1 MWTAKD
7 RTVRLTS
14 PCSGGRWPRKRD
26 GRLTVAW
33 SGCARAHRIE
43 GLRVKAI
50 MGKLARFMIAGAAMA
65 IAAIA
70 QVGATSADS
79 LQAPGGGT
87 IRALVIG
94 VDAYPNLAA
103 SAQLHGAQAD
113 AEDIAGAL
121 SRGAVEPIVI
131 LNADVTRAKIVAQMD
146 SLVAESKPGDF
157 VLFAYAGHG
166 MQVPE
171 YPRWQGIDRDG
182 VNEQIALS
190 GFSFSGAGAGEIIVN
205 LEMRAW
211 LSRLD
216 AKQVDTLVVMDS
228 CFGGGMREVDRRT
241 GEMRTRVLH
250 GNAEQIKAGESD
262 RRQFVGIP
270 MTAKEARANVS
281 LMSHVTFLAGATSKS
296 VVPETGGLETKGPRG
311 ALSYYVARAL
321 GQGLAKDR
329 VITREAL
336 YDYLKPNVRHATQ
349 DRQLIQVEQQSPDP
363 SVYGKPV
370 MTLAGAASSTVA
382 SVAGPPPP
390 APPPS
395 PPVNPPSTPADVRT
409 DAVRVATID
418 GQDKA
423 WETIE
428 KGNTPFIKSPSVDG
442 ADLVWDIGKS
452 EALSRG
458 DLVMQSVDGSLMGGV
473 IDRIWAVQR
482 LREIAERR
490 NLPTQLVSQGRLLSA
505 GDEAQVE
512 IDDLAEARLVVF
524 NIGADATVQMLYP
537 SAPGEA
543 AHCPDAE
550 SGNWRC
556 SLAVTPPFGADTIV
570 ALASSGTSSQ
580 ILGWL
585 RAHHGRRDAALI
597 PELLKRAFAAD
608 SSTRIG
614 FAGVFTNARQ
624 KP

>member
-1 MWTAKD
+1 M
-7 RTVRLTS
+7 
-14 PCSGGRWPRKRD
+14 
-26 GRLTVAW
+26 GRL
-33 SGCARAHRIE
+33 AR
-43 GLRVKAI
+43 V
-50 MGKLARFMIAGAAMA
+50 MVAGAAMA

-70 QVGATSADS
+70 QIAATSAET

-94 VDAYPNLAA
+94 VDSYPNLAP

-121 SRGAVEPIVI
+121 KRGGVEPIVI
-131 LNADVTRAKIVAQMD
+131 LNADVTRARIVAQMD

-171 YPRWQGIDRDG
+171 YSRWQGIDRDG

-216 AKQVDTLVVMDS
+216 AKSVDTLVVMDS
-228 CFGGGMREVDRRT
+228 CFGGGMREVDPRT

-270 MTAKEARANVS
+270 MTAKEARSNVS

-296 VVPETGGLETKGPRG
+296 VVPETGGLEAKGPRG

-321 GQGLAKDR
+321 GEGLTKDR

-349 DRQLIQVEQQSPDP
+349 DRQLIQVEPQSPDP

-370 MTLAGAASSTVA
+370 MTLAGTASVA
-382 SVAGPPPP
+382 SVIAPSP
-390 APPPS
+390 AAPAAPPS
-395 PPVNPPSTPADVRT
+395 PPANPPSASTDVRT
-409 DAVRVATID
+409 DAVHVAMID
-418 GQDKA
+418 GPDKA

-428 KGNTPFIKSPSVDG
+428 KGNTPFAKSPSVDG

-473 IDRIWAVQR
+473 IDRTWAVQR

-490 NLPTQLVSQGRLLSA
+490 SLPTQLVSQGRLLSA
-505 GDEAQVE
+505 GDESRIE
-512 IDDLAEARLVVF
+512 IDDIAEARLVVF
-524 NIGADATVQMLYP
+524 NIGADATIQMLYP

-543 AHCPDAE
+543 SHCPDAE

-570 ALASSGTSSQ
+570 ALASSGASSQ
-580 ILGWL
+580 LLAWL

-597 PELLKRAFAAD
+597 PELLRSAIAAD
-608 SSTRIG
+608 ATTRVG

>member
-1 MWTAKD
+1 
-7 RTVRLTS
+7 
-14 PCSGGRWPRKRD
+14 
-26 GRLTVAW
+26 
-33 SGCARAHRIE
+33 
-43 GLRVKAI
+43 
-50 MGKLARFMIAGAAMA
+50 
-65 IAAIA
+65 
-70 QVGATSADS
+70 
-79 LQAPGGGT
+79 
-87 IRALVIG
+87 
-94 VDAYPNLAA
+94 
-103 SAQLHGAQAD
+103 
-113 AEDIAGAL
+113 
-121 SRGAVEPIVI
+121 
-131 LNADVTRAKIVAQMD
+131 
-146 SLVAESKPGDF
+146 
-157 VLFAYAGHG
+157 

-171 YPRWQGIDRDG
+171 YSRWQGIDRDG

-216 AKQVDTLVVMDS
+216 AKSVDTLVVMDS
-228 CFGGGMREVDRRT
+228 CFGGGMREVDPRT

-270 MTAKEARANVS
+270 MTAKEARSNVS

-296 VVPETGGLETKGPRG
+296 VVPETGGLEPKGPRG

-321 GQGLAKDR
+321 GEGLAKDR

-349 DRQLIQVEQQSPDP
+349 DRQLIQVEPQSPDP

-370 MTLAGAASSTVA
+370 MTLAGAASPAVA
-382 SVAGPPPP
+382 SVVGPPPP
-390 APPPS
+390 APAAPPS

-409 DAVRVATID
+409 DAVRVAMID

-428 KGNTPFIKSPSVDG
+428 KGNTPFTKSPSVDG

-473 IDRIWAVQR
+473 IDRTWAIER

-490 NLPTQLVSQGRLLSA
+490 NLPTQLSSQGRLLTA

-512 IDDLAEARLVVF
+512 IDDIAEARLVVF

-570 ALASSGTSSQ
+570 ALASSGVSSQ
-580 ILGWL
+580 LLTWL

-597 PELLKRAFAAD
+597 PELLRSAIEAD
-608 SSTRIG
+608 PTIRIG

-624 KP
+624 QP

>member
-1 MWTAKD
+1 
-7 RTVRLTS
+7 
-14 PCSGGRWPRKRD
+14 
-26 GRLTVAW
+26 
-33 SGCARAHRIE
+33 
-43 GLRVKAI
+43 VKAI
-50 MGKLARFMIAGAAMA
+50 AGKLARFVIAAAMA
-65 IAAIA
+65 TATIA
-70 QVGATSADS
+70 QLSAASADI
-79 LQAPGGGT
+79 LRAPGGGT

-94 VDAYPNLAA
+94 IDVYPSLAP

-121 SRGAVEPIVI
+121 RRGGVEPVVA
-131 LNADVTRAKIVAQMD
+131 LNADVTRARIVAQMD
-146 SLVAESKPGDF
+146 ALVAESKPGDF

-182 VNEQIALS
+182 VNEQVALS

-228 CFGGGMREVDRRT
+228 CFGGGMREVDPRT

-250 GNAEQIKAGESD
+250 GNPEQIKAGESD

-270 MTAKEARANVS
+270 MTAKEARANVA

-296 VVPETGGLETKGPRG
+296 VVPETGGLEATKGPRG
-311 ALSYYVARAL
+311 ALSYYFARAL
-321 GQGLAKDR
+321 GEGLAKDR

-349 DRQLIQVEQQSPDP
+349 DRQLIQVEPQSPDP

-370 MTLAGAASSTVA
+370 MTLAGAPLPTVA
-382 SVAGPPPP
+382 SLNGLPSPTAAGPPPP
-390 APPPS
+390 L
-395 PPVNPPSTPADVRT
+395 VNPPSTPTDVRN
-409 DAVRVATID
+409 DAVRVAMID
-418 GQDKA
+418 GPEKA
-423 WETIE
+423 WDTIE
-428 KGNTPFIKSPSVDG
+428 KGNTPFTKSRSVDG

-473 IDRIWAVQR
+473 IDRTWAIER

-490 NLPTQLVSQGRLLSA
+490 GLPTQLVSPGRLLTA
-505 GDEAQVE
+505 GDEAEVE
-512 IDDLAEARLVVF
+512 IDDIADARLVVF

-537 SAPGEA
+537 SAPDEA
-543 AHCPDAE
+543 GHCPDAE
-550 SGNWRC
+550 GGNWRC

-570 ALASSGTSSQ
+570 ALASSGISSQ
-580 ILGWL
+580 LLGWL
-585 RAHHGRRDAALI
+585 RAHHGRRDAALV
-597 PELLKRAFAAD
+597 PELLRSAIGAD
-608 SSTRIG
+608 PTIRIG
-614 FAGVFTNARQ
+614 FAGVYTNARQ
-624 KP
+624 QP

>member
-1 MWTAKD
+1 M
-7 RTVRLTS
+7 
-14 PCSGGRWPRKRD
+14 GRF
-26 GRLTVAW
+26 
-33 SGCARAHRIE
+33 
-43 GLRVKAI
+43 
-50 MGKLARFMIAGAAMA
+50 ARFLIAGAATA
-65 IAAIA
+65 TATIA
-70 QVGATSADS
+70 QPAASSADS

-103 SAQLHGAQAD
+103 SAQLRGAKAD

-121 SRGAVEPIVI
+121 KRGGVEPIVI
-131 LNADVTRAKIVAQMD
+131 LDGDVTRAKIVGQMD
-146 SLVAESKPGDF
+146 SLVTESKPGDL

-171 YPRWQGIDRDG
+171 YPRWQGIDRNG

-216 AKQVDTLVVMDS
+216 AKSVDTLVVMDS
-228 CFGGGMREVDRRT
+228 CFGGGMREVDPRT

-270 MTAKEARANVS
+270 MTAKEARSNVS
-281 LMSHVTFLAGATSKS
+281 LMSHITFLAGATSKS
-296 VVPETGGLETKGPRG
+296 VVPETGGLEPKGPRG
-311 ALSYYVARAL
+311 ALSYYLARAL
-321 GQGLAKDR
+321 SEGLAKDR

-336 YDYLKPNVRHATQ
+336 YNYLKPNVRHATQ
-349 DRQLIQVEQQSPDP
+349 DRQLIQVEPQSPDP
-363 SVYGKPV
+363 AVYGKPV
-370 MTLAGAASSTVA
+370 MALAGAALPPVA
-382 SVAGPPPP
+382 SVVAPTSPAPPGPPP
-390 APPPS
+390 APANPPS
-395 PPVNPPSTPADVRT
+395 STPADVRT
-409 DAVRVATID
+409 DVVRVAMID

-428 KGNTPFIKSPSVDG
+428 KGNTPFTKSSSVDG

-452 EALSRG
+452 DALSRG

-473 IDRIWAVQR
+473 IDRTWAVER

-512 IDDLAEARLVVF
+512 IDDIAEARLVVF
-524 NIGADATVQMLYP
+524 NIGADATIQMLYP

-550 SGNWRC
+550 NGNWRC

-570 ALASSGTSSQ
+570 ALASSGASSQ
-580 ILGWL
+580 LLGWL

-597 PELLKRAFAAD
+597 PELLRSAIAAD
-608 SSTRIG
+608 STTRIG

-624 KP
+624 QP

>member
-1 MWTAKD
+1 M
-7 RTVRLTS
+7 
-14 PCSGGRWPRKRD
+14 
-26 GRLTVAW
+26 GRL
-33 SGCARAHRIE
+33 AR
-43 GLRVKAI
+43 LV
-50 MGKLARFMIAGAAMA
+50 IAGAAMA
-65 IAAIA
+65 IAALT
-70 QVGATSADS
+70 QVGATSADV

-94 VDAYPNLAA
+94 VDSYPNLAP

-121 SRGAVEPIVI
+121 KRGGVEPIVI

-171 YPRWQGIDRDG
+171 YSRWQGIDRDG

-216 AKQVDTLVVMDS
+216 AKSVDTLVVMDS
-228 CFGGGMREVDRRT
+228 CFGGGMREVDPRT

-296 VVPETGGLETKGPRG
+296 VVPETGGLEAKKPRG
-311 ALSYYVARAL
+311 ALSYYLARAL
-321 GQGLAKDR
+321 SEGLAKDR

-349 DRQLIQVEQQSPDP
+349 DRQLIQVEPQSPDP

-370 MTLAGAASSTVA
+370 MTLAGASPTVVPVIA
-382 SVAGPPPP
+382 TPGP
-390 APPPS
+390 APSAPPS
-395 PPVNPPSTPADVRT
+395 PPANPASTPADVRT
-409 DAVRVATID
+409 DAVHVAMID
-418 GQDKA
+418 GPDKA

-428 KGNTPFIKSPSVDG
+428 KGNTPFAKSPSVDG

-473 IDRIWAVQR
+473 IDRTWAVQR

-512 IDDLAEARLVVF
+512 IDDIAEARLVVF

-580 ILGWL
+580 LLGWL

-597 PELLKRAFAAD
+597 PELLKSAIEAD
-608 SSTRIG
+608 STTRIG

-624 KP
+624 QP

>member
-1 MWTAKD
+1 M
-7 RTVRLTS
+7 
-14 PCSGGRWPRKRD
+14 
-26 GRLTVAW
+26 GRLV
-33 SGCARAHRIE
+33 
-43 GLRVKAI
+43 RVV
-50 MGKLARFMIAGAAMA
+50 IAGAAMA

-94 VDAYPNLAA
+94 VDSYPNLAA

-121 SRGAVEPIVI
+121 KRGGVEPVVV

-171 YPRWQGIDRDG
+171 YSRWQGIDRDG

-216 AKQVDTLVVMDS
+216 DKQVDTLVVMDS
-228 CFGGGMREVDRRT
+228 CFGGGMREVDPRT

-296 VVPETGGLETKGPRG
+296 VVPETGGLEAKKPRG
-311 ALSYYVARAL
+311 ALSYYLARAL
-321 GQGLAKDR
+321 SEGLAKDR

-336 YDYLKPNVRHATQ
+336 YNYLKPNVRHATQ
-349 DRQLIQVEQQSPDP
+349 DRQLIQVEPQSPDP

-370 MTLAGAASSTVA
+370 MSLVGAASVA
-382 SVAGPPPP
+382 SVIA
-390 APPPS
+390 PPS
-395 PPVNPPSTPADVRT
+395 PAPSAPPSTPVDPPSPPADVRT
-409 DAVRVATID
+409 DAVRVAMID

-428 KGNTPFIKSPSVDG
+428 KGNTPFTKSPSVDG

-473 IDRIWAVQR
+473 IDRTWAVER

-505 GDEAQVE
+505 GDEAQIE

-570 ALASSGTSSQ
+570 ALASSSKSSQ
-580 ILGWL
+580 LLGWL

-597 PELLKRAFAAD
+597 PQLLKSAIEAD
-608 SSTRIG
+608 STIRIG

-624 KP
+624 QP

>member
-1 MWTAKD
+1 M
-7 RTVRLTS
+7 
-14 PCSGGRWPRKRD
+14 
-26 GRLTVAW
+26 
-33 SGCARAHRIE
+33 
-43 GLRVKAI
+43 KAI
-50 MGKLARFMIAGAAMA
+50 VGKLARLMIAGAAMA

-103 SAQLHGAQAD
+103 AAQLHGAQAD

-121 SRGAVEPIVI
+121 RRGGVEPIVV

-171 YPRWQGIDRDG
+171 YSRWQGIDRDG
-182 VNEQIALS
+182 VNEQIVLS

-216 AKQVDTLVVMDS
+216 AKSVDTLVVMDS
-228 CFGGGMREVDRRT
+228 CFGGGMREVDPRT
-241 GEMRTRVLH
+241 GDMRTRVLH
-250 GNAEQIKAGESD
+250 GNAEQIKAGESN

-270 MTAKEARANVS
+270 MTAKEARSNVA

-296 VVPETGGLETKGPRG
+296 VVPETGGLEAKGPRG
-311 ALSYYVARAL
+311 ALSYYLARAL
-321 GQGLAKDR
+321 GEGLAKDR

-336 YDYLKPNVRHATQ
+336 YNYLKPNVRHATQ
-349 DRQLIQVEQQSPDP
+349 DRQLIQVEPQSPDP

-370 MTLAGAASSTVA
+370 MSLVGAASPTVA
-382 SVAGPPPP
+382 SVIAPPSPAPAVPPP
-390 APPPS
+390 
-395 PPVNPPSTPADVRT
+395 PPVNPPSTPTDIRT
-409 DAVRVATID
+409 DAVHVAMID
-418 GQDKA
+418 GPDEA

-428 KGNTPFIKSPSVDG
+428 RGNTPFAKSPSIDG

-473 IDRIWAVQR
+473 IDRTWAVQR

-490 NLPTQLVSQGRLLSA
+490 NLPTQLVSQGRLLTA

-512 IDDLAEARLVVF
+512 VDDIAEARLLVF

-580 ILGWL
+580 LLGWL

-597 PELLKRAFAAD
+597 PELLKSAIEAD
-608 SSTRIG
+608 PKMRIG

>member
-1 MWTAKD
+1 
-7 RTVRLTS
+7 
-14 PCSGGRWPRKRD
+14 
-26 GRLTVAW
+26 
-33 SGCARAHRIE
+33 
-43 GLRVKAI
+43 VKAI
-50 MGKLARFMIAGAAMA
+50 VGKLARFMIAGAAMA

-121 SRGAVEPIVI
+121 RRGGVAPMVI

-228 CFGGGMREVDRRT
+228 CFGGGMREVDPRT

-296 VVPETGGLETKGPRG
+296 VVPETGGLEPKGPRG
-311 ALSYYVARAL
+311 ALSYYLARAL
-321 GQGLAKDR
+321 GEGLAKDR

-349 DRQLIQVEQQSPDP
+349 DRQLIQVEPQSPDP

-390 APPPS
+390 APPPF

-473 IDRIWAVQR
+473 IDRTWAIER
-482 LREIAERR
+482 LREIAERQ
-490 NLPTQLVSQGRLLSA
+490 NLPTQLSSQGRLLTA

-512 IDDLAEARLVVF
+512 IEDIAEARLVVF

-543 AHCPDAE
+543 PHCPDAE

-556 SLAVTPPFGADTIV
+556 SLVVTPPFGADTIV
-570 ALASSGTSSQ
+570 ALASSGISSQ
-580 ILGWL
+580 LLAWL

-597 PELLKRAFAAD
+597 PELLRSAIEAD
-608 SSTRIG
+608 STIRIG

-624 KP
+624 QP

>member
-1 MWTAKD
+1 
-7 RTVRLTS
+7 
-14 PCSGGRWPRKRD
+14 
-26 GRLTVAW
+26 
-33 SGCARAHRIE
+33 
-43 GLRVKAI
+43 VKAI
-50 MGKLARFMIAGAAMA
+50 VGKLARFMIALAAMA
-65 IAAIA
+65 TTAAIA
-70 QVGATSADS
+70 QVGAASADS

-121 SRGAVEPIVI
+121 RRGGIEPIVI
-131 LNADVTRAKIVAQMD
+131 LNTDVTRAKIVAQMD
-146 SLVAESKPGDF
+146 ALVAESKPGDF

-171 YPRWQGIDRDG
+171 YSRWQGIDRDG

-228 CFGGGMREVDRRT
+228 CFGGGMREVDPRT

-296 VVPETGGLETKGPRG
+296 VVPETGGLEPKGPRG
-311 ALSYYVARAL
+311 ALSYYLARAL
-321 GQGLAKDR
+321 GEGLAKDR

-349 DRQLIQVEQQSPDP
+349 DRQLIQVEPQSPDP

-473 IDRIWAVQR
+473 IDRTWAIER

-490 NLPTQLVSQGRLLSA
+490 SLPTQLSSQGRLLTA

-512 IDDLAEARLVVF
+512 IDEIAEARLVVF

-537 SAPGEA
+537 SAAGEA

-570 ALASSGTSSQ
+570 ALASSGISSQ
-580 ILGWL
+580 LLAWL

-597 PELLKRAFAAD
+597 PELLRSAIEAD
-608 SSTRIG
+608 PTIRIG

-624 KP
+624 QP

>member
-1 MWTAKD
+1 M
-7 RTVRLTS
+7 
-14 PCSGGRWPRKRD
+14 G
-26 GRLTVAW
+26 
-33 SGCARAHRIE
+33 ARPSRGMGAP
-43 GLRVKAI
+43 GLIGLMGPRVKAGA
-50 MGKLARFMIAGAAMA
+50 GKLARFIVTLAAA
-65 IAAIA
+65 TIA
-70 QVGATSADS
+70 QVAAAYADT

-94 VDAYPNLAA
+94 VDAYPNLAP
-103 SAQLHGAQAD
+103 SAQLHGARAD
-113 AEDIAGAL
+113 AEDIARAL
-121 SRGAVEPIVI
+121 RRGGVEPTV
-131 LNADVTRAKIVAQMD
+131 LLDADVTRAKIVAQMD
-146 SLVAESKPGDF
+146 ALVAQSKPGDF

-171 YPRWQGIDRDG
+171 YSRWQGIDRDG

-228 CFGGGMREVDRRT
+228 CFGGGMREVDPRT
-241 GEMRTRVLH
+241 GDMRTRVLH
-250 GNAEQIKAGESD
+250 GNPEQIKAGESD

-296 VVPETGGLETKGPRG
+296 VVPETGGLEATGPRG
-311 ALSYYVARAL
+311 ALSYYLARAL
-321 GQGLAKDR
+321 GDGLAKDR

-336 YDYLKPNVRHATQ
+336 YNYLKPNVRHATQ
-349 DRQLIQVEQQSPDP
+349 DRQLIQVEPQSPDP

-370 MTLAGAASSTVA
+370 MTLAGAAL
-382 SVAGPPPP
+382 P
-390 APPPS
+390 AVPSGVEPPS
-395 PPVNPPSTPADVRT
+395 PAPAKPPVDPPSTPTDGRT

-418 GQDKA
+418 GPDKA
-423 WETIE
+423 WGTIE
-428 KGNTPFIKSPSVDG
+428 KGNEPFAKSPSVEG

-473 IDRIWAVQR
+473 IDRTWAVQR
-482 LREIAERR
+482 LREIAEPR
-490 NLPTQLVSQGRLLSA
+490 NLPTQLTSQGRLLTP

-512 IDDLAEARLVVF
+512 IDDIGDARLVVF

-537 SAPGEA
+537 SAPNEA

-570 ALASSGTSSQ
+570 ALASSGVSSQ
-580 ILGWL
+580 LLAWL

-597 PELLKRAFAAD
+597 PELLKSAIEAD
-608 SSTRIG
+608 PKMRVG

-624 KP
+624 QP

>member
-1 MWTAKD
+1 M
-7 RTVRLTS
+7 
-14 PCSGGRWPRKRD
+14 
-26 GRLTVAW
+26 GRL
-33 SGCARAHRIE
+33 AR
-43 GLRVKAI
+43 V
-50 MGKLARFMIAGAAMA
+50 MIAMA
-65 IAAIA
+65 ISALA

-94 VDAYPNLAA
+94 VDSYPNLAD

-121 SRGAVEPIVI
+121 KRGGVEPVVL

-171 YPRWQGIDRDG
+171 YSRWQGIDRDG

-216 AKQVDTLVVMDS
+216 AKSVDTLVIMDS
-228 CFGGGMREVDRRT
+228 CFGGGMREVDPRT

-270 MTAKEARANVS
+270 MTAKEARSNVS

-296 VVPETGGLETKGPRG
+296 VVPETGGLEPKGPRG

-321 GQGLAKDR
+321 GEGLAKDR

-349 DRQLIQVEQQSPDP
+349 DRQLIQVEPQSPDP

-370 MTLAGAASSTVA
+370 MTLVGAASPTAAPVIA
-382 SVAGPPPP
+382 PP
-390 APPPS
+390 AKPPS
-395 PPVNPPSTPADVRT
+395 PPADPAATPTDVRT
-409 DAVRVATID
+409 DAVHVAMID

-428 KGNTPFIKSPSVDG
+428 KGNTPFTKSPSVEG
-442 ADLVWDIGKS
+442 ADLVWDIGKN

-473 IDRIWAVQR
+473 IDRTWAVER

-490 NLPTQLVSQGRLLSA
+490 NLPMQLMSQGRLLTA

-512 IDDLAEARLVVF
+512 IDDIAEARLVVF

-537 SAPGEA
+537 SAPNEA
-543 AHCPDAE
+543 AHCPDVE

-570 ALASSGTSSQ
+570 ALASSGISSQ
-580 ILGWL
+580 LLGWL

-597 PELLKRAFAAD
+597 PELLRNAIAAG
-608 SSTRIG
+608 STTRIG

-624 KP
+624 QP

>member
-1 MWTAKD
+1 
-7 RTVRLTS
+7 
-14 PCSGGRWPRKRD
+14 
-26 GRLTVAW
+26 
-33 SGCARAHRIE
+33 
-43 GLRVKAI
+43 
-50 MGKLARFMIAGAAMA
+50 MGKLARFMIAGAALA
-65 IAAIA
+65 TVAIA

-94 VDAYPNLAA
+94 VDAYRNLAA
-103 SAQLHGAQAD
+103 SAQLRGAQAD

-121 SRGAVEPIVI
+121 RRGGVEPIVI

-146 SLVAESKPGDF
+146 AIVAESKPGDF
-157 VLFAYAGHG
+157 VLFTYAGHG

-171 YPRWQGIDRDG
+171 YPRWHGIDRDE

-190 GFSFSGAGAGEIIVN
+190 GFSFSGTGAGEIIVN

-216 AKQVDTLVVMDS
+216 AKSVDTLVVMDS
-228 CFGGGMREVDRRT
+228 CFGGGMREVDPRT

-270 MTAKEARANVS
+270 MTAKEAQSNVS

-296 VVPETGGLETKGPRG
+296 VVPETGGLEPRGPRG
-311 ALSYYVARAL
+311 ALSYYLARAL
-321 GQGLAKDR
+321 GEGLAKDR
-329 VITREAL
+329 VLTREAL
-336 YDYLKPNVRHATQ
+336 YDYLKHNVRQATQ
-349 DRQLIQVEQQSPDP
+349 DRQLIQVEPQSPDP

-370 MTLAGAASSTVA
+370 MTLAGSVLPTVA
-382 SVAGPPPP
+382 PVIAPPSP
-390 APPPS
+390 APAAPLS
-395 PPVNPPSTPADVRT
+395 PPVNPPSTPTDARN
-409 DAVRVATID
+409 DAVRVAMID
-418 GQDKA
+418 GQDGA

-428 KGNTPFIKSPSVDG
+428 KGNTPFTKSPSVDG

-458 DLVMQSVDGSLMGGV
+458 DLVMQSVDGSLIGGV
-473 IDRIWAVQR
+473 IDRTWAIER
-482 LREIAERR
+482 LREIAERHS
-490 NLPTQLVSQGRLLSA
+490 LPTQPVSQGRLLTS

-512 IDDLAEARLVVF
+512 VDDIADAHLVVF

-550 SGNWRC
+550 GGNWRC

-570 ALASSGTSSQ
+570 ALASSGISSR
-580 ILGWL
+580 LLAWL

-597 PELLKRAFAAD
+597 PELLRSAIGAD
-608 SSTRIG
+608 PTIRIG

-624 KP
+624 QP

>member
-1 MWTAKD
+1 M
-7 RTVRLTS
+7 
-14 PCSGGRWPRKRD
+14 
-26 GRLTVAW
+26 
-33 SGCARAHRIE
+33 
-43 GLRVKAI
+43 KAI
-50 MGKLARFMIAGAAMA
+50 VGKLARFMIAMAA
-65 IAAIA
+65 AAIA
-70 QVGATSADS
+70 QVGATSADI

-94 VDAYPNLAA
+94 VDSYPNLAA

-121 SRGAVEPIVI
+121 RRGGVEPIVI

-216 AKQVDTLVVMDS
+216 AKSVDTLVVMDS
-228 CFGGGMREVDRRT
+228 CFGGGMREVDPRT

-262 RRQFVGIP
+262 RKQFVGIP
-270 MTAKEARANVS
+270 MTAKEARANVA

-296 VVPETGGLETKGPRG
+296 VVPETGGLEAKGPRG
-311 ALSYYVARAL
+311 ALSYYLARAL
-321 GQGLAKDR
+321 GEGLAKDR

-349 DRQLIQVEQQSPDP
+349 DRQLIQVEPQSPDP

-370 MTLAGAASSTVA
+370 MSLAGAALPTVA
-382 SVAGPPPP
+382 VIGPPPP
-390 APPPS
+390 APAGPPS
-395 PPVNPPSTPADVRT
+395 PPVNPPSTPTDVRT
-409 DAVRVATID
+409 DAVRLAMID
-418 GQDKA
+418 GSDKA

-428 KGNTPFIKSPSVDG
+428 KGNTPFTKSPSVDE

-458 DLVMQSVDGSLMGGV
+458 DLVMQSVDGSLIGGV
-473 IDRIWAVQR
+473 IDRTWAVQR

-490 NLPTQLVSQGRLLSA
+490 NLPTQLVSQGRLLTA

-512 IDDLAEARLVVF
+512 IDDIAEARLVVF

-580 ILGWL
+580 LLAWL

-597 PELLKRAFAAD
+597 PELLRSAIEAD
-608 SSTRIG
+608 PTIRVG

>member
-1 MWTAKD
+1 
-7 RTVRLTS
+7 
-14 PCSGGRWPRKRD
+14 
-26 GRLTVAW
+26 
-33 SGCARAHRIE
+33 
-43 GLRVKAI
+43 VKAI
-50 MGKLARFMIAGAAMA
+50 VGKLARLMIAGAAMA

-121 SRGAVEPIVI
+121 RRGGVAPIVI

-228 CFGGGMREVDRRT
+228 CFGGGMREVDPRT

-296 VVPETGGLETKGPRG
+296 VVPETGGLEPKGPRG
-311 ALSYYVARAL
+311 ALSYYLARAL
-321 GQGLAKDR
+321 GEGLAKDR

-349 DRQLIQVEQQSPDP
+349 DRQLIQVEPQSPDP

-428 KGNTPFIKSPSVDG
+428 KGNTPFAKSPSVDG

-473 IDRIWAVQR
+473 IDRTWAIER

-490 NLPTQLVSQGRLLSA
+490 NLPTQLSSQGRLLTA

-512 IDDLAEARLVVF
+512 IDDIAEARLVVF

-570 ALASSGTSSQ
+570 ALASSGISSQ
-580 ILGWL
+580 LLAWL

-597 PELLKRAFAAD
+597 PELLRSAIEAD
-608 SSTRIG
+608 PTIRIG

-624 KP
+624 QP

>member
-1 MWTAKD
+1 M
-7 RTVRLTS
+7 
-14 PCSGGRWPRKRD
+14 GRF
-26 GRLTVAW
+26 
-33 SGCARAHRIE
+33 
-43 GLRVKAI
+43 
-50 MGKLARFMIAGAAMA
+50 ARFMIAGAAMA
-65 IAAIA
+65 TATIA
-70 QVGATSADS
+70 QVGASSADS

-94 VDAYPNLAA
+94 VDSYPNLAA

-121 SRGAVEPIVI
+121 KRGGVEPIVF

-146 SLVAESKPGDF
+146 TLVAESKPGDF

-171 YPRWQGIDRDG
+171 YSRWQGIDRDG

-216 AKQVDTLVVMDS
+216 AKSVDTLVVMDS
-228 CFGGGMREVDRRT
+228 CFGGGMREVDPRT

-270 MTAKEARANVS
+270 MTAKEARSNVA

-296 VVPETGGLETKGPRG
+296 VVPETGGLEPKGPRG
-311 ALSYYVARAL
+311 ALSYYMARAL
-321 GQGLAKDR
+321 GEGLAKDR

-349 DRQLIQVEQQSPDP
+349 DRQLIQVEPQSPDP

-370 MTLAGAASSTVA
+370 MTLAGASPTAAPVIA
-382 SVAGPPPP
+382 PP
-390 APPPS
+390 AKPPS
-395 PPVNPPSTPADVRT
+395 PPADPAATPTDVRT
-409 DAVRVATID
+409 DAVHLAMID
-418 GQDKA
+418 GPDKA

-428 KGNTPFIKSPSVDG
+428 KGNTPFAKSPSVEG

-473 IDRIWAVQR
+473 IDRTWAVER

-490 NLPTQLVSQGRLLSA
+490 NLPTQLVSQGRLLTA

-524 NIGADATVQMLYP
+524 NIGADATIQMLYP

-543 AHCPDAE
+543 AHCPDVQ

-580 ILGWL
+580 LLGWL

-597 PELLKRAFAAD
+597 PELLTSAIEAD
-608 SSTRIG
+608 PKIRVG

>member
-1 MWTAKD
+1 M
-7 RTVRLTS
+7 
-14 PCSGGRWPRKRD
+14 
-26 GRLTVAW
+26 
-33 SGCARAHRIE
+33 
-43 GLRVKAI
+43 KAI
-50 MGKLARFMIAGAAMA
+50 VGKLARFMIALAAMA
-65 IAAIA
+65 TTAAIA
-70 QVGATSADS
+70 QVGAASADS

-121 SRGAVEPIVI
+121 RRGGIEPIVI
-131 LNADVTRAKIVAQMD
+131 LNTDVTRAKIVAQMD
-146 SLVAESKPGDF
+146 ALVAESKPGDF

-171 YPRWQGIDRDG
+171 YSRWQGIDRDG

-228 CFGGGMREVDRRT
+228 CFGGGMREVDPRT

-296 VVPETGGLETKGPRG
+296 VVPETGGLEPKGPRG
-311 ALSYYVARAL
+311 ALSYYLARAL
-321 GQGLAKDR
+321 GEGLAKDR

-349 DRQLIQVEQQSPDP
+349 DRQLIQVEPQSPDP

-473 IDRIWAVQR
+473 IDRTWAIER

-490 NLPTQLVSQGRLLSA
+490 SLPTQLSSQGRLLTA

-512 IDDLAEARLVVF
+512 IDEIAEARLVVF

-537 SAPGEA
+537 SAAGEA

-570 ALASSGTSSQ
+570 ALASSGISSQ
-580 ILGWL
+580 LLAWL

-597 PELLKRAFAAD
+597 PELLRSAIEAD
-608 SSTRIG
+608 PTIRIG

-624 KP
+624 QP

>member
-1 MWTAKD
+1 M
-7 RTVRLTS
+7 
-14 PCSGGRWPRKRD
+14 
-26 GRLTVAW
+26 GRL
-33 SGCARAHRIE
+33 AR
-43 GLRVKAI
+43 V
-50 MGKLARFMIAGAAMA
+50 MIAMA
-65 IAAIA
+65 ISALA

-94 VDAYPNLAA
+94 VDSYPNLAD

-121 SRGAVEPIVI
+121 KRGGVEPVVL

-171 YPRWQGIDRDG
+171 YSRWQGIDRDG

-216 AKQVDTLVVMDS
+216 AKSVDTLVIMDS
-228 CFGGGMREVDRRT
+228 CFGGGMREVDPRT

-270 MTAKEARANVS
+270 MTAKEARSNVS

-296 VVPETGGLETKGPRG
+296 VVPETGGLEPKGPRG

-321 GQGLAKDR
+321 GEGLAKDR

-349 DRQLIQVEQQSPDP
+349 DRQLIQVEPQSPDP

-370 MTLAGAASSTVA
+370 MTLVGAASPTAAPVIA
-382 SVAGPPPP
+382 PP
-390 APPPS
+390 AKPPS
-395 PPVNPPSTPADVRT
+395 PPADPAATPTDVRT
-409 DAVRVATID
+409 DAVHVAMID

-428 KGNTPFIKSPSVDG
+428 KGNTPFTKSPSVEG
-442 ADLVWDIGKS
+442 ADLVWDIGKN

-473 IDRIWAVQR
+473 IDRTWAVER

-490 NLPTQLVSQGRLLSA
+490 NLPTQLVSQGRLLTA

-512 IDDLAEARLVVF
+512 IDDIAEARLVVF
-524 NIGADATVQMLYP
+524 NIGADATIQMLYP
-537 SAPGEA
+537 SAPGDA
-543 AHCPDAE
+543 AHCPDVQ

-570 ALASSGTSSQ
+570 ALASSGASSQ
-580 ILGWL
+580 LLAWL

-597 PELLKRAFAAD
+597 PELLRSAIAAD
-608 SSTRIG
+608 STTRIG

-624 KP
+624 QP

>member
-1 MWTAKD
+1 
-7 RTVRLTS
+7 
-14 PCSGGRWPRKRD
+14 
-26 GRLTVAW
+26 
-33 SGCARAHRIE
+33 
-43 GLRVKAI
+43 VKAI
-50 MGKLARFMIAGAAMA
+50 VGKLARLMIAGAAMA

-121 SRGAVEPIVI
+121 RRGGVAPIVI

-228 CFGGGMREVDRRT
+228 CFGGGMREVDPRT

-296 VVPETGGLETKGPRG
+296 VVPETGGLEPKGPRG
-311 ALSYYVARAL
+311 ALSYYLARAL
-321 GQGLAKDR
+321 GEGLAKDR

-349 DRQLIQVEQQSPDP
+349 DRQLIQVEPQSPDP

-390 APPPS
+390 APSPS
-395 PPVNPPSTPADVRT
+395 PPVNPPSTPADIRT

-418 GQDKA
+418 SQDKA

-473 IDRIWAVQR
+473 IDRTWAIER

-490 NLPTQLVSQGRLLSA
+490 NLPTQLSSQGRLLTA

-512 IDDLAEARLVVF
+512 IDDIAEARLVVF

-570 ALASSGTSSQ
+570 ALASSGISSQ
-580 ILGWL
+580 LLAWL

-597 PELLKRAFAAD
+597 PELLRSAIEAD
-608 SSTRIG
+608 PTIRIG

-624 KP
+624 QP

>member
-1 MWTAKD
+1 M
-7 RTVRLTS
+7 
-14 PCSGGRWPRKRD
+14 
-26 GRLTVAW
+26 GRL
-33 SGCARAHRIE
+33 ARV
-43 GLRVKAI
+43 L
-50 MGKLARFMIAGAAMA
+50 IAGAAMA
-65 IAAIA
+65 TATLAQLGAA
-70 QVGATSADS
+70 SADS

-103 SAQLHGAQAD
+103 SAQLRGAKAD

-121 SRGAVEPIVI
+121 KRGGVEPIVI
-131 LNADVTRAKIVAQMD
+131 LDGDVTRAKIVGQMD
-146 SLVAESKPGDF
+146 SLVTESKPGDL

-171 YPRWQGIDRDG
+171 YPRWQGIDRNG

-216 AKQVDTLVVMDS
+216 AKSVDTLVVMDS
-228 CFGGGMREVDRRT
+228 CFGGGMREVDPRT

-270 MTAKEARANVS
+270 MTAKEARSNVS
-281 LMSHVTFLAGATSKS
+281 LMSHITFLAGATSKS
-296 VVPETGGLETKGPRG
+296 VVPETGGLEPKGPRG
-311 ALSYYVARAL
+311 ALSYYLARAL
-321 GQGLAKDR
+321 SEGLAKDR

-336 YDYLKPNVRHATQ
+336 YNYLKPNVRHATQ
-349 DRQLIQVEQQSPDP
+349 DRQLIQVEPQSPDP
-363 SVYGKPV
+363 AVYGKPV
-370 MTLAGAASSTVA
+370 MALAGAALPPVA
-382 SVAGPPPP
+382 SVVAPTSPAPPGPPP
-390 APPPS
+390 APANPPS
-395 PPVNPPSTPADVRT
+395 STPADVRT
-409 DAVRVATID
+409 DVVRVAMID

-428 KGNTPFIKSPSVDG
+428 KGNTPFTKSSSVDG

-452 EALSRG
+452 DALSRG

-473 IDRIWAVQR
+473 IDRTWAVER

-512 IDDLAEARLVVF
+512 IDDIAEARLVVF
-524 NIGADATVQMLYP
+524 NIGADATIQMLYP

-550 SGNWRC
+550 NGNWRC

-570 ALASSGTSSQ
+570 ALASSGASSQ
-580 ILGWL
+580 LLGWL

-597 PELLKRAFAAD
+597 PELLRSAIAAD
-608 SSTRIG
+608 STTRIG

-624 KP
+624 QP

>member
-1 MWTAKD
+1 
-7 RTVRLTS
+7 
-14 PCSGGRWPRKRD
+14 
-26 GRLTVAW
+26 
-33 SGCARAHRIE
+33 
-43 GLRVKAI
+43 
-50 MGKLARFMIAGAAMA
+50 
-65 IAAIA
+65 
-70 QVGATSADS
+70 
-79 LQAPGGGT
+79 
-87 IRALVIG
+87 
-94 VDAYPNLAA
+94 
-103 SAQLHGAQAD
+103 LHGAQAD

-121 SRGAVEPIVI
+121 KRGGVEPIVF

-146 SLVAESKPGDF
+146 TLVAESKPGDF

-171 YPRWQGIDRDG
+171 YSRWQGIDRDG

-190 GFSFSGAGAGEIIVN
+190 GFNFSGAGAGEIIVN

-216 AKQVDTLVVMDS
+216 AKSVDTLVVMDS
-228 CFGGGMREVDRRT
+228 CFGGGMREVDPRT

-270 MTAKEARANVS
+270 MTAKEARSNVS

-296 VVPETGGLETKGPRG
+296 VVPETGGLEAKGPRG
-311 ALSYYVARAL
+311 ALSYYLARAL
-321 GQGLAKDR
+321 GEGLAKDR

-349 DRQLIQVEQQSPDP
+349 DRQLIQVEPQSPDP

-370 MTLAGAASSTVA
+370 MTLAGAASPTVP
-382 SVAGPPPP
+382 SVSPTPA
-390 APPPS
+390 APPSS
-395 PPVNPPSTPADVRT
+395 PANPPSTPADVRT
-409 DAVRVATID
+409 DAVRVAMID

-428 KGNTPFIKSPSVDG
+428 KGNTPFAKSSSVEG

-473 IDRIWAVQR
+473 IDRTWAVER

-490 NLPTQLVSQGRLLSA
+490 NLPTQLMSQGRLLSA
-505 GDEAQVE
+505 GDEAQIE
-512 IDDLAEARLVVF
+512 IDDIAEARLVVF
-524 NIGADATVQMLYP
+524 NIGADATIQMLYP

-580 ILGWL
+580 LLGWL

-597 PELLKRAFAAD
+597 PELLRNAIAAD
-608 SSTRIG
+608 STTRIG

-624 KP
+624 QP

>member
-7 RTVRLTS
+7 RTVPLTS
-14 PCSGGRWPRKRD
+14 PCSGGRWPRKKN
-26 GRLTVAW
+26 GRVTVAW

-50 MGKLARFMIAGAAMA
+50 VGKLARLMIAGAAMA

-70 QVGATSADS
+70 QIGATSAEG

-113 AEDIAGAL
+113 AEDSAGAL
-121 SRGAVEPIVI
+121 SRGGVEPIVI

-171 YPRWQGIDRDG
+171 YSRWQGIDRDG

-228 CFGGGMREVDRRT
+228 CFGGGMRQVDPRT

-250 GNAEQIKAGESD
+250 GNAEQIKASESD

-296 VVPETGGLETKGPRG
+296 VVSETGGLEPNRPRG
-311 ALSYYVARAL
+311 ALSYYLARAL
-321 GQGLAKDR
+321 GEGRAKDR
-329 VITREAL
+329 VIPRESL

-349 DRQLIQVEQQSPDP
+349 DRQLIQVEPQSPDP
-363 SVYGKPV
+363 SIYGKPV
-370 MTLAGAASSTVA
+370 MTLAGAASPAVA

-390 APPPS
+390 APPAPPS
-395 PPVNPPSTPADVRT
+395 PLVNPPSTPADVRT
-409 DAVRVATID
+409 DAVRVAMID

-428 KGNTPFIKSPSVDG
+428 KGNTPFAKSASVDG

-458 DLVMQSVDGSLMGGV
+458 DLVMRSV
-473 IDRIWAVQR
+473 
-482 LREIAERR
+482 
-490 NLPTQLVSQGRLLSA
+490 A
-505 GDEAQVE
+505 G
-512 IDDLAEARLVVF
+512 
-524 NIGADATVQMLYP
+524 P
-537 SAPGEA
+537 
-543 AHCPDAE
+543 
-550 SGNWRC
+550 
-556 SLAVTPPFGADTIV
+556 
-570 ALASSGTSSQ
+570 
-580 ILGWL
+580 
-585 RAHHGRRDAALI
+585 
-597 PELLKRAFAAD
+597 
-608 SSTRIG
+608 
-614 FAGVFTNARQ
+614 
-624 KP
+624 

>member
-1 MWTAKD
+1 M
-7 RTVRLTS
+7 
-14 PCSGGRWPRKRD
+14 
-26 GRLTVAW
+26 GRL
-33 SGCARAHRIE
+33 ARV
-43 GLRVKAI
+43 L
-50 MGKLARFMIAGAAMA
+50 IAGAAMA

-70 QVGATSADS
+70 QIAASSADS

-94 VDAYPNLAA
+94 VDSYPNLAP
-103 SAQLHGAQAD
+103 SAQLRGAQAD

-121 SRGAVEPIVI
+121 KRGGVEPIVL

-146 SLVAESKPGDF
+146 ALVAESRPGDF

-171 YPRWQGIDRDG
+171 YSRWQGIDRDG

-216 AKQVDTLVVMDS
+216 AKSVDTLVVMDS
-228 CFGGGMREVDRRT
+228 CFGGGMREVDPRT

-270 MTAKEARANVS
+270 MTGKEARSNVS

-296 VVPETGGLETKGPRG
+296 VVPETGGLEPRGPRG
-311 ALSYYVARAL
+311 ALSYYLARAL
-321 GQGLAKDR
+321 GEGLAKDR

-336 YDYLKPNVRHATQ
+336 YNYLKPNVRHATQ
-349 DRQLIQVEQQSPDP
+349 DRQLIQVEPQSPDP

-370 MTLAGAASSTVA
+370 LTLAGVA
-382 SVAGPPPP
+382 SVASVIAPP
-390 APPPS
+390 AKPPS
-395 PPVNPPSTPADVRT
+395 PPADPPATPTDVRT
-409 DAVRVATID
+409 DAVRLAMID
-418 GQDKA
+418 GPDKA

-428 KGNTPFIKSPSVDG
+428 KGNTPFAKSPSVDG
-442 ADLVWDIGKS
+442 ADLVWDIGKN

-473 IDRIWAVQR
+473 IDRTWAVQR
-482 LREIAERR
+482 LREIAEHR
-490 NLPTQLVSQGRLLSA
+490 NLPTQLVSQGRLLTA

-512 IDDLAEARLVVF
+512 IDDIAEARLVVF

-570 ALASSGTSSQ
+570 ALASSGISSEL
-580 ILGWL
+580 LGWL

-597 PELLKRAFAAD
+597 PQLLKSAIEAD
-608 SSTRIG
+608 PTIRIG

-624 KP
+624 QP